1 MAIAKREQIEALLEE
16 LSREELLTLIERI
29 VQRLRQ
35 AEKRKPRP
43 LYGIWKGKFPED
55 ANIDEALQEIRNQ
68 WQEELE
74 EFKK

>member
-16 LSREELLTLIERI
+16 LSREELLTLIEHI

-35 AEKRKPRP
+35 AEERRPQP

-55 ANIDEALQEIRNQ
+55 ANIDEALREIRP
-68 WQEELE
+68 
-74 EFKK
+74 KT